1 MAQGEFLISEEI
13 KRRIKASDKR
23 FFANDCISEFFEE
36 GEKEMLIDELTCRFE
51 GVLDTLIID
60 RENDP
65 NSQGTGKTSCKNV
78 CKRNYVW

>member
-36 GEKEMLIDELTCRFE
+36 GEKEMLIDELT
-51 GVLDTLIID
+51 
-60 RENDP
+60 
-65 NSQGTGKTSCKNV
+65 
-78 CKRNYVW
+78 